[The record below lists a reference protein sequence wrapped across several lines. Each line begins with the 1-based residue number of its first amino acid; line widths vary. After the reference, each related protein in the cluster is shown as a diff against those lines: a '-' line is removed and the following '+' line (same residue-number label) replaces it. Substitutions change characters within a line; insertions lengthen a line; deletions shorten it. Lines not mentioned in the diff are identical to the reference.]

1 MTDIDTERTQQ
12 AALQI
17 RRDVLRMINGVG
29 SGHPGGA
36 LGAADILA
44 VLYGGI
50 MRVSPEAS
58 ADPDRDRLILSNGH
72 ICAAWYSALSLAG
85 FIPRE
90 ELGTFRKLGTRLQGH
105 PSRRHIPDLVDAST
119 GPLGQGFAVANGL
132 ALGLGMAKSPA
143 RVFCLVGDGEMQEG
157 IVWEAL
163 MTSAQHGLASMNLI
177 VLKNEL
183 QIDGAVAS
191 IKSIDPLD
199 KRLESFGWE
208 VRTIDGH
215 DHKALAAAFAAPDR
229 ASTPAAGSAPGSVSG
244 RIPAG
249 RGKPRAFI
257 ARTVMSKGV
266 PFMENDP
273 AWHGGCPNADQTKR
287 ALEALGTSGIFAD
300 YPDPRRAS

>member
-1 MTDIDTERTQQ
+1 MTDIDTGRTRQ

-17 RRDVLRMINGVG
+17 RRDTIRMISGAG

-44 VLYGGI
+44 VLYGGA
-50 MRVSPEAS
+50 MRVSPDSA

-90 ELGTFRKLGTRLQGH
+90 ELATFRKLGTRLQGH
-105 PSRRHIPDLVDAST
+105 PSRRHLSDLVDAST

-132 ALGLGMAKSPA
+132 ALGLAMSKSRA
-143 RVFCLVGDGEMQEG
+143 RIFCLVGDGEMQEG

-163 MTSAQHGLASMNLI
+163 MTSAQRGLSSMNLI
-177 VLKNEL
+177 VLKNDL
-183 QIDGAVAS
+183 QIDGTVAS
-191 IKSIDPLD
+191 VKSIDPLD

-208 VRTIDGH
+208 VETIDGH
-215 DHKALAAAFAAPDR
+215 DHGVLARAFHPGGFVAQAA
-229 ASTPAAGSAPGSVSG
+229 SG
-244 RIPAG
+244 G
-249 RGKPRAFI
+249 RGKPKAFI

-273 AWHGGCPNADQTKR
+273 AWHGGCPNAEQTAR
-287 ALEALGTSGIFAD
+287 ALEVLGSSGIFAD